1 MQYILDTADLKE
13 IRHAN
18 EFYPIEGVTT
28 NSIGSD
34 TNRKVV
40 IMVNKAKK
48 AQKEENA
55 DAVEAEAQTT
65 TAQAVAEDVPATEAA
80 EEV

>member
-28 NSIGSD
+28 NPSIIAREKTD
-34 TNRKVV
+34 FKALVHFHKVRL
-40 IMVNKAKK
+40 
-48 AQKEENA
+48 
-55 DAVEAEAQTT
+55 
-65 TAQAVAEDVPATEAA
+65 
-80 EEV
+80 